1 MNNKR
6 ALEVLI
12 KHACGEKID
21 PNDLQAAVLLA
32 QSWLKKD
39 VTVSVE
45 GFTLNLKQE

>member
-6 ALEVLI
+6 VLEVLI
-12 KHACGEKID
+12 KHACGEKVD
-21 PNDLQAAVLLA
+21 VNDLQAAVLLA

-39 VTVSVE
+39 VTVPVE

>member
-1 MNNKR
+1 MNNKQ

-12 KHACGEKID
+12 KHSCGEKVD
-21 PNDLQAAVLLA
+21 VDDLQAAVLLA

-39 VTVSVE
+39 VTVPVE

>member
-1 MNNKR
+1 MIIKR

-32 QSWLKKD
+32 QSWLKQD
-39 VTVSVE
+39 VSVKVE
-45 GFTLNLKQE
+45 GLTLNIKSE

>member
-1 MNNKR
+1 MNNKK
-6 ALEVLI
+6 ALEFLI

-45 GFTLNLKQE
+45 GYTLNLKQE